1 MENSVGK
8 KKPVTKRMMVF
19 ELKTKIVP
27 KKNSFRAGI
36 TKNGRLYQYRKNMAR
51 ESQELIAKE
60 CMVQKARLGLPSML
74 KGDVGIHA
82 IFRIKRGDCVGL
94 LETVLDA
101 LENVAYDN
109 DRRVVQGTFAF
120 DRKGELP
127 DGVQARVFVNEV

>member
-1 MENSVGK
+1 
-8 KKPVTKRMMVF
+8 MVF
-19 ELKTKIVP
+19 DLRTKIVP

-36 TKNGRLYQYRKNMAR
+36 TKSGRLYQYRKNMAK

-60 CMVQKARLGLPSML
+60 CMVQKARMGLPPML

-82 IFRIKRGDCVGL
+82 LFRIKRGDAVGL

-101 LENVAYDN
+101 LENIAYDN

-127 DGVQARVFVNEV
+127 DGIQARVFVHSV